1 MGSELKLKQL
11 QTLTRIMRIKG
22 P

>member
-11 QTLTRIMRIKG
+11 QTLTRIMRIKR